1 MCSKKIQLSRIV
13 FFILF
18 NEFIAIGGPG
28 NWGNRKKT
36 CNYQK
41 LGDSLM
47 NIEFKSQFEK
57 KNGNH
62 RSEKYEDSNLK
73 HVWLVRQMILKF
85 LLNQIIQS
93 HYQTIQ

>member
-1 MCSKKIQLSRIV
+1 
-13 FFILF
+13 
-18 NEFIAIGGPG
+18 
-28 NWGNRKKT
+28 
-36 CNYQK
+36 
-41 LGDSLM
+41 M

-57 KNGNH
+57 KNANQ